1 MKITK
6 LQQVDQKY
14 WSNYTDTNHLG
25 ALHLTQPELISDT
38 IEYLYKINL
47 GTDDIV
53 SLIDKYPTHYI
64 DANSDGVYEWLLQ
77 GEEEY
82 NIPIVDYSDS
92 PYDTTSKPARPGIGN
107 SSFWV
112 HFAEAKFKKTD
123 VIVGHK
129 PDVYALRIMEDY
141 VVSGSN
147 FAYKVQLVTGDD
159 KLFMPAEE
167 LATGNRFS
175 SEYGL
180 VEDTLSKEGNGMSFS
195 SPMKMRNRLSMIRKE
210 AVIPGNMIN
219 KGKNAPLAYKFKTD
233 DGKVHSRW
241 ISKLD
246 WDMLKQFRRD
256 RARLMYG
263 GKSTLKADGS
273 SSMTGSSGYKIKA
286 GFGLLEQ
293 IAPTNIF
300 NYNNFTADYLTDLA
314 MNLSYGKLPEDER
327 NFKLV
332 TGEYGAIQFHK
343 AIEDKASSISY
354 ARDTERIN
362 YGGGK
367 MSLGGQ
373 FVKYATVNGITFEV
387 VIDPMKDDHI
397 RNKERNSDGILKS
410 SLEYELLD
418 FGTSSGNPNIQKVAI
433 KGEEEWFNYIPGMR
447 DPFSAAG
454 SGMSPKQIVSKVDG
468 YELHRMYQGGI
479 MIKNPMRCARI
490 LPS

>member
-1 MKITK
+1 
-6 LQQVDQKY
+6 
-14 WSNYTDTNHLG
+14 
-25 ALHLTQPELISDT
+25 
-38 IEYLYKINL
+38 
-47 GTDDIV
+47 
-53 SLIDKYPTHYI
+53 
-64 DANSDGVYEWLLQ
+64 
-77 GEEEY
+77 
-82 NIPIVDYSDS
+82 
-92 PYDTTSKPARPGIGN
+92 
-107 SSFWV
+107 
-112 HFAEAKFKKTD
+112 
-123 VIVGHK
+123 
-129 PDVYALRIMEDY
+129 MEDY

-159 KLFMPAEE
+159 TLFMPVEE
-167 LATGNRFS
+167 LAAGKRFS

-195 SPMKMRNRLSMIRKE
+195 SPMKMRNNLSMIRKE

-219 KGKNAPLAYKFKTD
+219 KGKNMPLAYKFQGMDK
-233 DGKVHSRW
+233 KVHSRW
-241 ISKLD
+241 ISKMD
-246 WDMLKQFRRD
+246 WDMLKEFRRD

-263 GKSTLKADGS
+263 GKSTMKSDGS

-286 GFGLLEQ
+286 GYGLLEQ

-300 NYNNFTADYLTDLA
+300 NYNNFTADYITDLA
-314 MNLSYGKLPEDER
+314 MSLSYGKLPEDQR

-343 AIEDKASSISY
+343 AIEEKATSISY
-354 ARDTERIN
+354 MRNNDRVAYN
-362 YGGGK
+362 GGK

-373 FVKYATVNGITFEV
+373 FVKYATVNGITFEI

-418 FGTSSGNPNIQKVAI
+418 FGTSAGDPNIQKVAI

-447 DPFSAAG
+447 DPFSTDR
-454 SGMSPKQIVSKVDG
+454 SGGAQPKQVVSKVDG

-479 MIKNPMRCARI
+479 MIKNPMRCARV

>member
-1 MKITK
+1 MKISK
-6 LQQVDQKY
+6 LQQVDPKY
-14 WSNYTDTNHLG
+14 WSNYTDANHLG
-25 ALHLTQPELISDT
+25 ALHLTEPELISDT

-47 GTDDIV
+47 GTDDII
-53 SLIDKYPTHYI
+53 SLIDRYPTHYI
-64 DANSDGVYEWLLQ
+64 DANSDGVYEWMLQ

-82 NIPIVDYSDS
+82 NIPIVTYSDS
-92 PYDTTSKPARPGIGN
+92 PYDTTSKPVRPGIGN
-107 SSFWV
+107 STFWI
-112 HFAEAKFKKTD
+112 HFAEPKFKKTD

-129 PDVYALRIMEDY
+129 PDLYALRIMEDY
-141 VVSGSN
+141 VVSGAN
-147 FAYKVQLVTGDD
+147 YAYKVQLVTGDED
-159 KLFMPAEE
+159 LFMPAEE
-167 LATGNRFS
+167 LAQGKKFS
-175 SEYGL
+175 GEYGL

-210 AVIPGNMIN
+210 AVIPGNMIA
-219 KGKNAPLAYKFKTD
+219 KGKNAPMAWKFKD
-233 DGKVHSRW
+233 ASGKVHSRW

-246 WDMLKQFRRD
+246 WEMLKQFRAD
-256 RARLMYG
+256 RARLAYG

-273 SSMTGSSGYKIKA
+273 FSMKGSSGYEIKA

-293 IAPTNIF
+293 IAPTNVF
-300 NYNNFTADYLTDLA
+300 HYNNFTADYLTDLA
-314 MNLSYGKLPEDER
+314 MSLSYGKLPEDQR

-343 AIEDKASSISY
+343 AIEDKASSITY
-354 ARDTERIN
+354 MRNMDRMN

-373 FVKYATVNGITFEV
+373 FVKYATVNGITFEI
-387 VIDPMKDDHI
+387 VIDSMKDDHI
-397 RNKERNSDGILKS
+397 RNKERNSEGILKS

-418 FGTSSGNPNIQKVAI
+418 FGTSAGEPNIQKVAI

-454 SGMSPKQIVSKVDG
+454 SGNAPKQIVSKVDG

-479 MIKNPMRCARI
+479 LIKNPTKCARI
-490 LPS
+490 LPA